1 MTKWITRW
9 KYEIADKPTRPG
21 IYRLKTGGY
30 LVRCKVTNP
39 RSGARVELMR
49 ALRDASLS
57 QAVQELEAIRSE
69 EQDRVRGKTRQRVLW
84 SDFAV
89 SLMAERKASG
99 KLASA
104 ATLDWWRI
112 SLEHYL
118 LPEFGHLMVDEIDRV
133 QHFDP
138 FLKKIAGW
146 LENGKPS
153 LRHKPAPGEPVRII
167 RLMPRTANGWL
178 RILRTICRAMTIRYN
193 LPRNPFEGVDFFTE
207 ARAYTREQPNRLRGD
222 VLPKWIATA
231 KRLYP
236 QHYAMIVLGFL
247 LGVRPS
253 HIRPLRRKGAS
264 PDVLWKEGVLLIRR
278 SNTRAG
284 KIMDKT
290 KTGLDQEI
298 ALPAEM
304 MRILKEHADSLP
316 PGPMR
321 DSELLFPSLTG
332 GMRTRTALAKPF
344 AAVNA
349 ALGLEAKFTP
359 RGMRRTFNNS
369 ARQAGT
375 HDVVTRSISGH
386 QTEEMQQH
394 YSMAEFEEQRG
405 ELEKIL
411 GSMLKEESGA
421 RADEGTRDAGNR
433 DAEDAA
439 RGDGSPVG
447 GAPGAGPL
455 LGGHGGRDRAPDG
468 SEASHPGDAVDV
480 RAAAMIVDA
489 MARPFPEEG
498 DETHDETPPAQ
509 LPLADGNT
517 IVLNLSGGD
526 QAIAAELV
534 SASMP
539 GGQAGSMLTFPAMQG
554 RRDPSGDGVILQ
566 NRRPLCENVEL
577 GETEPSPVARIGDL
591 VTGGFNFNLPTVG
604 TITGG
609 RPSLT
614 FPNGAAVTTFET
626 DDVMVGRLSDGRLD
640 VLGCHVAAIPR
651 PTGAPTR
658 GGAGGGN
665 DATDSDETSS
675 GRRDSNPRHQAWE
688 LGAEVKKTAFP
699 ENLLSQACSGMGEL
713 GQDLPAVG
721 WDEGGEAA
729 AGSDPDG
736 GEGEPPS
743 RAPAPPWPWGPARR
757 FRVDGPRVIRL
768 ADEPS
773 AIGGAT

>member
-49 ALRDASLS
+49 ALRDVTLS

-69 EQDRVRGKTRQRVLW
+69 EHDRVRGKTRQRVLW

-104 ATLDWWRI
+104 ATLDWWRV

-138 FLKKIAGW
+138 FLKKVAGW
-146 LENGKPS
+146 LEHGKPS
-153 LRHKPAPGEPVRII
+153 LRHKPAPGEPVKII

-178 RILRTICRAMTIRYN
+178 RILRTICRAMTVRYN
-193 LPRNPFEGVDFFTE
+193 LARNPFDGVDFFTE

-411 GSMLKEESGA
+411 GSMLKEESDA
-421 RADEGTRDAGNR
+421 RADEGTRDPSDRA
-433 DAEDAA
+433 DEDAA
-439 RGDGSPVG
+439 RGDGSSARG
-447 GAPGAGPL
+447 GARDESL
-455 LGGHGGRDRAPDG
+455 LGGRGVGDREADRG
-468 SEASHPGDAVDV
+468 EASRDGDAVGV
-480 RAAAMIVDA
+480 RAPAMSSDAIV
-489 MARPFPEEG
+489 RPIPEEG
-498 DETHDETPPAQ
+498 DEAHDEAPTAE
-509 LPLADGNT
+509 LPLAEGNPQSEN
-517 IVLNLSGGD
+517 IPGGD
-526 QAIAAELV
+526 KAVAAELV
-534 SASMP
+534 SASKP
-539 GGQAGSMLTFPAMQG
+539 GGQAGSMLTFP
-554 RRDPSGDGVILQ
+554 SG
-566 NRRPLCENVEL
+566 
-577 GETEPSPVARIGDL
+577 
-591 VTGGFNFNLPTVG
+591 
-604 TITGG
+604 
-609 RPSLT
+609 
-614 FPNGAAVTTFET
+614 AVLTTFADDDELVDAGDAGAFFDKALVDAMHTTWDRMLPAWVDAVVGFDPAKGSDET
-626 DDVMVGRLSDGRLD
+626 HEVMLKRLPDGRLE
-640 VLGCHVAAIPR
+640 VLRGQVEAIQSPS
-651 PTGAPTR
+651 GAPPR
-658 GGAGGGN
+658 GGEKGGN
-665 DATDSDETSS
+665 DSTDPNETSS
-675 GRRDSNPRHQAWE
+675 GKRDSNPRHQAWE

-757 FRVDGPRVIRL
+757 FRIDGPRVIRL
-768 ADEPS
+768 ADEPL
-773 AIGGAT
+773 AIGGAS